1 MKNIKDIKD
10 LEVEKLKLRVKQL
23 ELEKQMQKSWRHIVK
38 KISLN
43 ENVKKEPAQS
53 DVQVKPG
60 NRLVSGALSY
70 GASFLSHKLGMLAG
84 KKIEGLAE
92 QALEKLSGKIN
103 AAMTR
108 KKKA

>member
-1 MKNIKDIKD
+1 MKNIKNIKD

-43 ENVKKEPAQS
+43 ENVKKVPVQS
-53 DVQVKPG
+53 DVHVKPG

>member
-1 MKNIKDIKD
+1 MKSIKNIKD

-23 ELEKQMQKSWRHIVK
+23 ELEKQMQTSWRHIVK

-53 DVQVKPG
+53 DVQLKPG
-60 NRLVSGALSY
+60 NRIVSGALSY

-84 KKIEGLAE
+84 KKVEGLAE
-92 QALEKLSGKIN
+92 HVLENISGKISS
-103 AAMTR
+103 AVS
-108 KKKA
+108 KKKKK